1 MQINRLKRYPVNQS
15 PIYRLRSKRRLAE
28 ILRIDLISLKRLAH
42 SERLYTEKE
51 VIGKNGKPRLTERPS
66 HELKQVQA
74 RISELLSRIEIPDFL
89 FCPARGR
96 SYITNASLH
105 ANNAVVRKLDIK
117 EYFQR
122 TSSKRVYWFFHSYM
136 ECAED
141 LAGILAAILTYK
153 GHLPTGSPSS
163 PILSYYAHIDMWE
176 MVYTLAREAGCTLTV
191 YMDDVTLSG
200 VKVPDNLVWEI
211 KKQIHRCGLHYHKEK
226 FYAGQVSEV
235 TGVIIRNGSLKL
247 PNRQHKKIYELGQQL
262 ARGVESEQQNT
273 LLNRLQGYEAQ
284 ADQIEKAN
292 KALAVSSQ
300 KV

>member
-1 MQINRLKRYPVNQS
+1 MKRYPVNQS
-15 PIYRLRSKRRLAE
+15 SFYRLRSKRRLAQ
-28 ILRIDLISLKRLAH
+28 ILKIDLASLKRLAH

-74 RISELLSRIEIPDFL
+74 RISELLSRIEIPSFL

-96 SYITNASLH
+96 SYIINASSH
-105 ANNAVVRKLDIK
+105 VNSAVVKKLDIK

-122 TSSKRVYWFFHSYM
+122 TASKRVYWFFHTYM

-141 LAGILAAILTYK
+141 IAGILTRILTYK

-163 PILSYYAHIDMWE
+163 PILSYYGHVDMWE
-176 MVYTLAREAGCTLTV
+176 RVDTLAREAGCTLTV

-200 VKVPDNLVWEI
+200 VKVPDSLVWKI
-211 KKQIHRCGLHYHKEK
+211 KQQIHRCGLQYHKEK
-226 FYAGQVSEV
+226 FYAGKVREV
-235 TGVIIRNGSLKL
+235 TGVIMRDRQLKL
-247 PNRQHKKIYELGQQL
+247 PNRQHEERYKLRQQL
-262 ARGVESEQQNT
+262 ASGVESEQQNT

-284 ADQIEKAN
+284 ANQIEKEN
-292 KALAVSSQ
+292 KALGISSPT
-300 KV
+300 V